1 MLGLAASVLVA
12 CGRPPGPR
20 GWAAPEPIDADS
32 VTIVPHKKT
41 LYAIQKDTAQTELV
55 WQFPPKDREQYALS
69 ETAAGELVGLLPGL
83 GLNDGDRTA
92 ISDLIRGTNVG
103 GPTVD
108 TLKDEV
114 EATAA
119 ESDERSAFLSRVDEI
134 VDEERR
140 ALRGVR
146 AFYGDLGVS
155 ADGSTAYAASYGG
168 WLFALDVETGAA
180 QWILELDPM
189 VGGVLVDGAQIY
201 VGTKAGDVYSITD
214 GGSIAFERELDGE
227 VWASPGRAD
236 DGDGIF
242 VPTLEGSLYRLSDT
256 FEVMWRFE
264 ADGALAQT
272 PVADDDRVFVG
283 GFDSTFYAI
292 SADTGNEVWSIEA
305 DNWFWGEPAIDD
317 GTLYAPSLDGKVYAV
332 DAQTGDARWQRP
344 FDTKDQVRSGLVVA
358 ADALIVGSRD
368 GFVHRV
374 SLDDGTEVGDPF
386 QVGTRLEAD
395 LATDDD
401 GRVYAISRNPVLY
414 VINVGDTLSAEFYRV
429 TD

>member
-1 MLGLAASVLVA
+1 MLGFAALALVA
-12 CGRPPGPR
+12 CGRPPSPR
-20 GWAAPEPIDADS
+20 GWAAPEPVDADS

-55 WQFPPKDREQYALS
+55 WQFPPKDREQYGLS
-69 ETAAGELVGLLPGL
+69 ENSVAELIGLAANLDL
-83 GLNDGDRTA
+83 GDADTRA
-92 ISDLIRGTNVG
+92 IDDLIRGTNVG

-114 EATAA
+114 EATAS
-119 ESDERSAFLSRVDEI
+119 ESDARSAFLDRVDEI
-134 VDEERR
+134 VDEERK

-155 ADGSTAYAASYGG
+155 GDGSTAYAASYGG
-168 WLFALDVETGAA
+168 WLFALDVETGAT
-180 QWILELDPM
+180 QWILDLDPM

-227 VWASPGRAD
+227 VWGSPARAY

-256 FEVMWRFE
+256 FDVMWTFDDT
-264 ADGALAQT
+264 DGALAQT
-272 PVADDDRVFVG
+272 PLVDSDRVFVG
-283 GFDSTFYAI
+283 GFDSTLYAI
-292 SADTGNEVWSIEA
+292 SSDTGNEVWTIEA
-305 DNWFWGEPAIDD
+305 GNWFWGEPVIED

-332 DAQTGDARWQRP
+332 DAQTGDARWRRP
-344 FDTKDQVRSGLVVA
+344 FDTEDQVRSGLVVA
-358 ADALIVGSRD
+358 GDALIVGSRD

-374 SLDDGTEVGDPF
+374 SLDDGTEIGDAL
-386 QVGTRLEAD
+386 QVGSRLEAD
-395 LATDDD
+395 LSTD
-401 GRVYAISRNPVLY
+401 GEGKVYAISRSPVLY
-414 VINVGDTLSAEFYRV
+414 VIDAGDTLSAEFYHL
-429 TD
+429 D